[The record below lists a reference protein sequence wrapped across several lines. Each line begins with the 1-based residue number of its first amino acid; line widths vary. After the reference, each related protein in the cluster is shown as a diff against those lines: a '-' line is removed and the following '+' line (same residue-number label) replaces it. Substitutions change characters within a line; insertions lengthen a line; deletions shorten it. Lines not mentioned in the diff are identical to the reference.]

1 MWKTGLQGTVRLR
14 RCSMTPEISRR
25 CASLTLASLATLGC
39 VPRLPVVASE
49 PGVTPIG
56 VAESKLPTC
65 VIFMRAAELTGLQAD
80 MARRSAELTNEERFA
95 QGIVVG
101 RGQATKS
108 IDYLLTNT
116 GLRRLPGGAKPAET
130 LTDVCRQLSKGDGP
144 LTAKEYLLLASRYE
158 LAREQIERA
167 LQRLPEAER
176 KESALVAE
184 KLKAADEEA
193 KRPFWSEE
201 GKFASG
207 QMGREGAGTL
217 DEATRREREAY
228 LADSLDA
235 AREKLRV
242 QRMNRATAKAESKLY
257 GR

>member
-1 MWKTGLQGTVRLR
+1 
-14 RCSMTPEISRR
+14 MTPEISRR

-49 PGVTPIG
+49 PGITPIG
-56 VAESKLPTC
+56 VAESKLPKA

-130 LTDVCRQLSKGDGP
+130 LTDVCRQL
-144 LTAKEYLLLASRYE
+144 
-158 LAREQIERA
+158 
-167 LQRLPEAER
+167 
-176 KESALVAE
+176 
-184 KLKAADEEA
+184 
-193 KRPFWSEE
+193 
-201 GKFASG
+201 
-207 QMGREGAGTL
+207 
-217 DEATRREREAY
+217 RRERTLFPLDRQC
-228 LADSLDA
+228 LAHTKRQERVGAGMQQHLDDAFAPTEGARPENARHLGLECRSREGMA
-235 AREKLRV
+235 ARAASRRGGRERTRGTGGYAHGWRRV
-242 QRMNRATAKAESKLY
+242 SAR
-257 GR
+257 

>member
-1 MWKTGLQGTVRLR
+1 
-14 RCSMTPEISRR
+14 
-25 CASLTLASLATLGC
+25 
-39 VPRLPVVASE
+39 
-49 PGVTPIG
+49 
-56 VAESKLPTC
+56 
-65 VIFMRAAELTGLQAD
+65 MRAAELTGLQAD

-95 QGIVVG
+95 RNR
-101 RGQATKS
+101 RGQRPSHK
-108 IDYLLTNT
+108 ID
-116 GLRRLPGGAKPAET
+116 RLSADKHRPPKASGGAKPAET

-167 LQRLPEAER
+167 LHRLPEAER

-235 AREKLRV
+235 ARR
-242 QRMNRATAKAESKLY
+242 S
-257 GR
+257 